1 MALIGR
7 LHPLLVHPP
16 VALVLIAAVA
26 EVIATFSGQWRWRAV
41 AVANVRAGAA
51 FGLVT
56 AIAGWRLASAPGYGT
71 ERAARVASLDQL
83 TCSRRRGRSPS
94 RVFG

>member
-1 MALIGR
+1 LALIGR

-26 EVIATFSGQWRWRAV
+26 EVIATLSGQWRAG

-56 AIAGWRLASAPGYGT
+56 AIAGGRPASAPGMEPSALLEWHRWIGW
-71 ERAARVASLDQL
+71 RVRVGGAG
-83 TCSRRRGRSPS
+83 RRHGY
-94 RVFG
+94 FG